1 MFIVFYLIR
10 TTSIYRL
17 IMTKTQSEKT
27 QVYTPKTDARDS
39 RTWEQI
45 QEHYQIEQELAR
57 QLMNSSREERINGHL
72 YTEVYNQLFQKV
84 PHHPQLTRKS
94 SPEIQTWIV
103 NQRLQLLARFLN
115 PKITYLEIGPGD
127 CSLSLE
133 VAKRVK
139 RVYAVD
145 VSTEI
150 TKLPNIPDNMEI
162 FISDGCSIPVP
173 ENTVDLAYSH
183 QLMEHLHPDDALEQL
198 ENIYNTLAANGKYI
212 CITPNWYSGP
222 HDVSRHFDQQATGF
236 HLKEYKLSE
245 MYDIFNKVGFSKIIW
260 VKSNGKIYLEI
271 PINSISINVIK
282 LVEYLLNI
290 FPYKFRQKIANT
302 PLLFRGMTIIGC
314 R

>member
-1 MFIVFYLIR
+1 
-10 TTSIYRL
+10 
-17 IMTKTQSEKT
+17 MTAKTNTNTT
-27 QVYTPKTDARDS
+27 QVSTPKTDARDS

-45 QEHYQIEQELAR
+45 REHYEIEQELAR
-57 QLMNSSREERINGHL
+57 QLMNSTREERMGGHL
-72 YTEVYNQLFQKV
+72 YTQVYNQLFQKV

-115 PKITYLEIGPGD
+115 PEITYLEIGPGD
-127 CSLSLE
+127 CSLSIE
-133 VAKRVK
+133 VAQRVK

-162 FISDGCSIPVP
+162 FISDGCNIPVP
-173 ENTVDLAYSH
+173 KNTVNLAYSH

-245 MYDIFNKVGFSKIIW
+245 MYNIFKKVGFSKIIW

-290 FPYKFRQKIANT
+290 FPYKLRQKLANT
-302 PLLFRGMTIIGC
+302 PLLFRGMTIIGY